1 MPVLVSGLLTCILLE
16 VTGVMGYD
24 TKLPEEVRSIL
35 SEFDTAQE
43 SMRKGQDRAMLVIQA
58 IIGLVLILSL
68 ALHVAE
74 VGLIGLMVIVLL
86 TSFNGIIEE
95 HQIGHA
101 FEEALPFTA
110 LLVVF
115 FVLFQ

>member
-1 MPVLVSGLLTCILLE
+1 MHGAVS
-16 VTGVMGYD
+16 
-24 TKLPEEVRSIL
+24 
-35 SEFDTAQE
+35 TAQK

-115 FVLFQ
+115 FCVVSVIHEQHLFQPVTDIVLSMPTDSQPLV